1 MSEIARL
8 STEEQKSTSTEV
20 SMVKTFEEMQEWR
33 RTRPI
38 HGQYNIPDPMWGK
51 IFALAKVHGANKV
64 RQIFGISAKQFNVK
78 LTEQTKKEQSTAAPT
93 SEETLSI
100 PSPSQSPSAPP
111 IPPIDWCE
119 ALSPVSP
126 PKFSNPYDEVPIA
139 THTLI
144 VEFRRADGKIMT
156 IHTTTHRVG
165 EIMQSFFNG
174 I

>member
-1 MSEIARL
+1 MSEVTPL
-8 STEEQKSTSTEV
+8 STEEPKSTSAEV

-38 HGQYNIPDPMWGK
+38 HRQYNIPDPMWEK

-64 RQIFGISAKQFNVK
+64 RQIFGISAKQFNAK
-78 LTEQTKKEQSTAAPT
+78 LTEQTKKEQPIASPI
-93 SEETLSI
+93 SPILEETSSI
-100 PSPSQSPSAPP
+100 PSPSTP
-111 IPPIDWCE
+111 ILPIDWCE
-119 ALSPVSP
+119 ALPCASP
-126 PKFSNPYDEVPIA
+126 PKSSNPYDEVPIA

-144 VEFRRADGKIMT
+144 VEFRRSDGKMMT